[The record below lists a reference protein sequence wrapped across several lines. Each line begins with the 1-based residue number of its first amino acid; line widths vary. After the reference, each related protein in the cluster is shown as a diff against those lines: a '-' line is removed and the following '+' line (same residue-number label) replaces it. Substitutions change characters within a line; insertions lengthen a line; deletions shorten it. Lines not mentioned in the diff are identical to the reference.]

1 MCFDLLFFVFH
12 SFFIFDVPTT
22 INNLCRFDVRAE
34 LNDVSQY
41 EPPPGG
47 YDNRLAYLSAA
58 EQRAEQL
65 CEEERYYSLFN
76 NDFEEDLYKGR
87 GPFFFQLVRMETI
100 SHSTRRLLV

>member
-1 MCFDLLFFVFH
+1 MFRFVVFRVPFFFH
-12 SFFIFDVPTT
+12 FAVLPTT
-22 INNLCRFDVRAE
+22 NNQCRFDVRGE
-34 LNDVSQY
+34 LNDVSKY

-87 GPFFFQLVRMETI
+87 
-100 SHSTRRLLV
+100 

>member
-1 MCFDLLFFVFH
+1 MVLICVSICCFSCSILFPFCR
-12 SFFIFDVPTT
+12 TT
-22 INNLCRFDVRAE
+22 NATTNNQRRFDVRAE
-34 LNDVSQY
+34 LNDVSKY

-47 YDNRLAYLSAA
+47 YDNRMAYLSAA

-87 GPFFFQLVRMETI
+87 
-100 SHSTRRLLV
+100 